1 MLDAWVPA
9 HTVKQSMLVDIWEA
23 ILLTA
28 CMYSKYV
35 CCEAMLPLLETPS
48 KSFDLQSIAVDRVK
62 TVVGLSLK
70 VSGRF
75 G

>member
-1 MLDAWVPA
+1 VPA

-23 ILLTA
+23 IILTV
-28 CMYSKYV
+28 YSKYV
-35 CCEAMLPLLETPS
+35 CCEAMLPLLQTPS
-48 KSFDLQSIAVDRVK
+48 KPFDLQSIAVDRVK
-62 TVVGLSLK
+62 TVVGLSPK